1 MGMSIP
7 YVAGGRT
14 AQKSRTGKALVD
26 AARALIAAGRTP
38 TVEEAAA
45 KAGISRTTAY
55 RYFRRQRDLLA
66 AAFPFIEMPSL
77 LTNTASP
84 DVAARVDEVLDR
96 YLRVMLDNEPAVRT
110 ALRLSLEDPKAAP
123 PLLRRGRALPW
134 IRQALEP
141 ARPALGDAGIHR
153 LATAIRA
160 IAGIE
165 AFVWLTDVAQMARPD
180 AVELMKW
187 SAQGV
192 LRAALSEH
200 AASRNPTRRSPRPSA
215 IPKRQIRRR
224 SRET

>member
-1 MGMSIP
+1 MSIP

-14 AQKSRTGKALVD
+14 AQKSRTGKALI
-26 AARALIAAGRTP
+26 AATRALIAAGRTP

-45 KAGISRTTAY
+45 EAGISRTTAY
-55 RYFRRQRDLLA
+55 RYFPRQRDLLT

-77 LTNTASP
+77 LPDTAPP
-84 DVAARVDEVLDR
+84 DAGARLDQALDR
-96 YLRVMLDNEPAVRT
+96 YLRVMLDNEQALRT
-110 ALRLSLEDPKAAP
+110 ALRLSLEDPKGTR

-134 IRQALEP
+134 IQQALEP
-141 ARPALGDAGIHR
+141 VRSTLGDAGIRR

-165 AFVWLTDVAQMARPD
+165 AFVWLTDVADMARPD

-200 AASRNPTRRSPRPSA
+200 TTSRSSAPRRAR
-215 IPKRQIRRR
+215 KR
-224 SRET
+224 